1 MRLNKQQIKN
11 KESIALDVKDL
22 LAAAIKDAAQ
32 KAIDSGALKP
42 GTLPE
47 VMLEV
52 PPQKEFG
59 DFATNFA
66 MQSARSLHC
75 APRQIAQAVVDNLDC
90 DSIEKMEIAGPG
102 FINFYLKQNWTADLL
117 ASILKAGENYGNLPA
132 NGLGRVQVE
141 YVSANPTGPLH
152 VGHARGAAVGSAMVN
167 LLRAAGY
174 DVESEYYINDAGN
187 QMNNL
192 AASVNARYL
201 QLLKLEEMGGVPAD
215 LTVKQLDE
223 LPTGIAFPENGY
235 HGYDIIETAQRI
247 IRIYG
252 KKFVDLEEKE
262 RLAKFLEIAYKEKL
276 AGLKED
282 LEAFGVTFDVW
293 FSEKSLHDAD
303 KIREACKFL
312 QDKGE
317 IYEKDGALWL
327 RSSEQGDDKDRVVI
341 RDNGVPT
348 YFAADIAYHRNK
360 FERGFAHL
368 IDLWGAD
375 HHGYIA
381 RVKAAINA
389 LGYDANQLEVMLLQ
403 MVRLYRNGDIVKL
416 SKRTGETITL
426 RELMEEVGV
435 DAARY
440 FFCMRSIDSQLD
452 FDMTLATEKS
462 NDNPV
467 YYIQY
472 AHARICSIGR
482 QLAEAGIEALPL
494 EELKLDT
501 LQAPEELEL
510 IKKLGK
516 YPELIAMAAR
526 ERAVHHVAS
535 YTYELAGL
543 FHSFYNQCR
552 ILGVDKDLQ
561 QARIALVKAVGHTI
575 RHALGILGVAAPER
589 M

>member
-1 MRLNKQQIKN
+1 MDIKD
-11 KESIALDVKDL
+11 I
-22 LAAAIKDAAQ
+22 LAAAIKAAAQ
-32 KAIDSGALKP
+32 KAIDDGTLKP

-66 MQSARSLHC
+66 MQSARSLRC

-90 DSIEKMEIAGPG
+90 ASVEKAEIAGPG

-117 ASILKAGENYGNLPA
+117 ASILAAGDEYGNLPA
-132 NGLGRVQVE
+132 NDLGRIQVE

-152 VGHARGAAVGSAMVN
+152 IGHARGAAVGSAMVN

-223 LPTGIAFPENGY
+223 MPTGIPFPENGY

-252 KKFVDLEEKE
+252 KEFVALDEKE
-262 RLAKFLEIAYKEKL
+262 RLAKFLDIAYKEKL

-293 FSEKSLHDAD
+293 FSEKSLHEAN
-303 KIREACKFL
+303 KIREAVAFL
-312 QDKGE
+312 QERGY
-317 IYEKDGALWL
+317 IYEEGGALWL
-327 RSSEQGDDKDRVVI
+327 NSTAQGDDKDRVVI

-360 FERGFAHL
+360 FERGFARV
-368 IDLWGAD
+368 INLWGAD

-381 RVKAAINA
+381 RVKAAVNA
-389 LGYDANQLEVMLLQ
+389 LGFDANNLEIMLLQ

-426 RELMEEVGV
+426 RELMDEVGT

-440 FFCMRSIDSQLD
+440 FFCMRSLDSQLD

-462 NDNPV
+462 NENPV

-472 AHARICSIGR
+472 AHARISSIGR
-482 QLAEAGIEALPL
+482 QLAEAGIEAVPAA
-494 EELKLDT
+494 ELKLDT
-501 LQAPEELEL
+501 LLAPEELAL
-510 IKKLGK
+510 IKKLGE
-516 YPELIAMAAR
+516 YPELIARAAR
-526 ERAVHHVAS
+526 ERAVHSVAT
-535 YTYELAGL
+535 YAYELAGL

-552 ILGVDKDLQ
+552 ILGVETELQ

-575 RHALGILGVAAPER
+575 RHALGILGVSAPER

>member
-1 MRLNKQQIKN
+1 MDIKY
-11 KESIALDVKDL
+11 I
-22 LAAAIKDAAQ
+22 LAAAIKAAAQ
-32 KAIDSGALKP
+32 KAIDSGSLKP

-90 DSIEKMEIAGPG
+90 ASVEKAEIAGPG
-102 FINFYLKQNWTADLL
+102 FINFYLKQNWTSDLL
-117 ASILKAGENYGNLPA
+117 ASIIAAGENYGNLPA
-132 NGLGRVQVE
+132 NDFGRIQVE

-152 VGHARGAAVGSAMVN
+152 IGHARGAAVGSAMVN

-201 QLLKLEEMGGVPAD
+201 QLLKLEEMGGVPED

-223 LPTGIAFPENGY
+223 MPTGIPFPENGY

-252 KKFVDLEEKE
+252 KEFVALDEKE
-262 RLAKFLEIAYKEKL
+262 RLAKFLDIAYKEKL

-282 LEAFGVTFDVW
+282 LEAFGVTYDVW
-293 FSEKSLHDAD
+293 FSEKSLHDAN
-303 KIREACKFL
+303 KIREAVDFL
-312 QDKGE
+312 QERGY
-317 IYEKDGALWL
+317 IYEQDGALWL
-327 RSSEQGDDKDRVVI
+327 KSTEQGDDKDRVVI

-360 FERGFAHL
+360 FERGFARV
-368 IDLWGAD
+368 INLWGAD

-381 RVKAAINA
+381 RVKAAVNA
-389 LGYDANQLEVMLLQ
+389 LGFDANNLEVMLLQ

-426 RELMEEVGV
+426 RELMDEVGT

-440 FFCMRSIDSQLD
+440 FFCMRSLDSQLD

-462 NDNPV
+462 NENPV

-472 AHARICSIGR
+472 AHARISSIAR
-482 QLAEAGIEALPL
+482 QLAEAGIEAVPTS
-494 EELKLDT
+494 ELKLDT
-501 LQAPEELEL
+501 LVAPEELAL
-510 IKKLGK
+510 IKKMGE
-516 YPELIAMAAR
+516 YPELLARAAR
-526 ERAVHHVAS
+526 ERAVHSVAT
-535 YTYELAGL
+535 YAYELAGL

-552 ILGVDKDLQ
+552 ILGVDKDVQ

-575 RHALGILGVAAPER
+575 RHALGILGVSAPER

>member
-1 MRLNKQQIKN
+1 MDIKD
-11 KESIALDVKDL
+11 I
-22 LAAAIKDAAQ
+22 LAAAIKAAAQ
-32 KAIDSGALKP
+32 KAIDSGSLKP
-42 GTLPE
+42 GVLPE

-90 DSIEKMEIAGPG
+90 ASVERMEIAGPG
-102 FINFYLKQNWTADLL
+102 FINFYLKQNWTSDLL
-117 ASILKAGENYGNLPA
+117 SSIIAVGEDYGNLPA
-132 NGLGRVQVE
+132 NDFGRVQVE

-152 VGHARGAAVGSAMVN
+152 IGHARGAAVGSAMVN

-201 QLLKLEEMGGVPAD
+201 QLLKLEDMGGVPAD

-223 LPTGIAFPENGY
+223 MPTGIPFPENGY

-252 KKFVDLEEKE
+252 KEFVALDEKE

-293 FSEKSLHDAD
+293 FSEKSLHEAN
-303 KIREACKFL
+303 KIHEAVDFL
-312 QDKGE
+312 KERGY
-317 IYEKDGALWL
+317 IYEQGGALWL
-327 RSSEQGDDKDRVVI
+327 KSTEQGDDKDRVVI

-360 FERGFAHL
+360 FERGFARV
-368 IDLWGAD
+368 INLWGAD

-381 RVKAAINA
+381 RVKAAVNA
-389 LGYDANQLEVMLLQ
+389 LGFDANNLEIMLLQ

-426 RELMEEVGV
+426 RELMDEVGT

-440 FFCMRSIDSQLD
+440 FFCMRSLDSQLD

-462 NDNPV
+462 NENPV

-472 AHARICSIGR
+472 AHARICSIAR
-482 QLAEAGIEALPL
+482 QLAEAGISAVPAS
-494 EELKLDT
+494 ELKLDT
-501 LQAPEELEL
+501 LTAPEELAL
-510 IKKLGK
+510 IKKLGE
-516 YPELIAMAAR
+516 YPELIARAAR
-526 ERAVHHVAS
+526 ERAAHSVAT

-552 ILGVDKDLQ
+552 ILGVDTDLQ

-575 RHALGILGVAAPER
+575 RHALGILGVSAPER

>member
-1 MRLNKQQIKN
+1 MDIKD
-11 KESIALDVKDL
+11 I
-22 LAAAIKDAAQ
+22 LAAAIKEAAQ
-32 KAIDSGALKP
+32 KAIDKGSLKQ
-42 GTLPE
+42 GVLPE

-90 DSIEKMEIAGPG
+90 PSVDRMEIAGPG

-117 ASILKAGENYGNLPA
+117 ANILAAGEAYGNLPA
-132 NGLGRVQVE
+132 NDLGRVQVE

-152 VGHARGAAVGSAMVN
+152 IGHARGAAVGSAMVN

-223 LPTGIAFPENGY
+223 MPTGIPFPENGY

-252 KKFVDLEEKE
+252 KEFVALDEKE
-262 RLAKFLEIAYKEKL
+262 RLAKFLDIAYKEKL

-293 FSEKSLHDAD
+293 FSEKSLHEAN
-303 KIREACKFL
+303 KIREAVDFL
-312 QDKGE
+312 QERGY
-317 IYEKDGALWL
+317 IYEQGGALWL
-327 RSSEQGDDKDRVVI
+327 NSTAQGDDKDRVVI

-360 FERGFAHL
+360 FERGFARV
-368 IDLWGAD
+368 INLWGAD

-381 RVKAAINA
+381 RVKAAVNA
-389 LGYDANQLEVMLLQ
+389 LGFDANNLEIMLLQ

-426 RELMEEVGV
+426 RELMDEVGT

-440 FFCMRSIDSQLD
+440 FFCMRSLDSQLD

-462 NDNPV
+462 NENPV

-472 AHARICSIGR
+472 AHARISSIGR
-482 QLAEAGIEALPL
+482 QLAEAGIEAVALDKLNLGVL
-494 EELKLDT
+494 ET
-501 LQAPEELEL
+501 PEELAL
-510 IKKLGK
+510 IKKLGE
-516 YPELIAMAAR
+516 YPELIARAAR
-526 ERAVHHVAS
+526 ERAVHSVAT
-535 YTYELAGL
+535 YAYELAGL

-552 ILGVDKDLQ
+552 ILGVGTELQ

-575 RHALGILGVAAPER
+575 RHALGILGVSAPER

>member
-1 MRLNKQQIKN
+1 MDIKD
-11 KESIALDVKDL
+11 I
-22 LAAAIKDAAQ
+22 LAAAIKAAAQ
-32 KAIDSGALKP
+32 KAIDSGSLKP

-75 APRQIAQAVVDNLDC
+75 APRQIALAVVDNLDC
-90 DSIEKMEIAGPG
+90 ASVEKAEIAGPG
-102 FINFYLKQNWTADLL
+102 FINFYLKQNWTSDLL
-117 ASILKAGENYGNLPA
+117 ASIIAAGENYGNLPA
-132 NGLGRVQVE
+132 NDFGRIQVE

-152 VGHARGAAVGSAMVN
+152 IGHARGAAVGSAMVN

-201 QLLKLEEMGGVPAD
+201 QLLKLEEMGGVPED

-223 LPTGIAFPENGY
+223 MPTGIPFPENGY

-252 KKFVDLEEKE
+252 KEFVALDEKE
-262 RLAKFLEIAYKEKL
+262 RLAKFLDIAYKEKL

-282 LEAFGVTFDVW
+282 LEAFGVTYDVW
-293 FSEKSLHDAD
+293 FSEKSLHDAN
-303 KIREACKFL
+303 KIREAVDFL
-312 QDKGE
+312 QERGY
-317 IYEKDGALWL
+317 IYEQDGALWL
-327 RSSEQGDDKDRVVI
+327 KSTEQGDDKDRVVI

-360 FERGFAHL
+360 FERGFARV
-368 IDLWGAD
+368 INLWGAD

-381 RVKAAINA
+381 RVKAAVNA
-389 LGYDANQLEVMLLQ
+389 LGFDANNLEVMLLQ

-426 RELMEEVGV
+426 RELMDEVGT

-440 FFCMRSIDSQLD
+440 FFCMRSLDSQLD

-462 NDNPV
+462 NENPV

-472 AHARICSIGR
+472 AHARISSIAR
-482 QLAEAGIEALPL
+482 QLAEAGIEAVPTS
-494 EELKLDT
+494 ELKLDT
-501 LQAPEELEL
+501 LVAPEELAL
-510 IKKLGK
+510 IKKMGE
-516 YPELIAMAAR
+516 YPELLARAAR
-526 ERAVHHVAS
+526 ERAVHSVAT
-535 YTYELAGL
+535 YAYELAGL
-543 FHSFYNQCR
+543 FHSFYNQCS
-552 ILGVDKDLQ
+552 ILGVDKDVQ

-575 RHALGILGVAAPER
+575 RHALGILGVSAPER

>member
-1 MRLNKQQIKN
+1 MDIKD
-11 KESIALDVKDL
+11 I
-22 LAAAIKDAAQ
+22 LAAAIKAAAQ
-32 KAIDSGALKP
+32 KAIDDGTLKP

-66 MQSARSLHC
+66 MQSARSLRC

-90 DSIEKMEIAGPG
+90 ASVEKAEIAGPG

-117 ASILKAGENYGNLPA
+117 ASILAAGDEYGNLPA
-132 NGLGRVQVE
+132 NDLGRIQVE

-152 VGHARGAAVGSAMVN
+152 IGHARGAAVGSAMVN

-223 LPTGIAFPENGY
+223 MPTGIPFPENGY

-252 KKFVDLEEKE
+252 KEFVALDEKE
-262 RLAKFLEIAYKEKL
+262 RLAKFLDIAYKEKL

-293 FSEKSLHDAD
+293 FSEKSLHEAN
-303 KIREACKFL
+303 KIREAVAFL
-312 QDKGE
+312 QERGY
-317 IYEKDGALWL
+317 IYEEGGALWL
-327 RSSEQGDDKDRVVI
+327 NSTAQGDDKDRVVI

-360 FERGFAHL
+360 FERGFARV
-368 IDLWGAD
+368 INLWGAD

-381 RVKAAINA
+381 RVKAAVNA
-389 LGYDANQLEVMLLQ
+389 LGFDANNLEIMLLQ

-426 RELMEEVGV
+426 RELMDEVGT

-440 FFCMRSIDSQLD
+440 FFCMRSLDSQLD

-462 NDNPV
+462 NENPV

-472 AHARICSIGR
+472 AHARISSIGR
-482 QLAEAGIEALPL
+482 QLAEAGIEAVPAA
-494 EELKLDT
+494 ELKLDT
-501 LQAPEELEL
+501 LVAPEELAL
-510 IKKLGK
+510 IKKLGE
-516 YPELIAMAAR
+516 YPELIARAAR
-526 ERAVHHVAS
+526 ERAVHSVAT
-535 YTYELAGL
+535 YAYELAGL

-552 ILGVDKDLQ
+552 ILGVETELQ

-575 RHALGILGVAAPER
+575 RHALGILGVSAPER

>member
-1 MRLNKQQIKN
+1 MDIKD
-11 KESIALDVKDL
+11 I
-22 LAAAIKDAAQ
+22 LAAAIKAAAQ
-32 KAIDSGALKP
+32 KAIDDGTLKP
-42 GTLPE
+42 GALPE

-66 MQSARSLHC
+66 MQSARGLHC
-75 APRQIAQAVVDNLDC
+75 APRQIAQAVVNNLDC
-90 DSIEKMEIAGPG
+90 ASVEKAEIAGPG

-117 ASILKAGENYGNLPA
+117 ASILAAGDNYGNLPA
-132 NGLGRVQVE
+132 NDLGRIQVE

-152 VGHARGAAVGSAMVN
+152 IGHARGAAVGSAMVN

-223 LPTGIAFPENGY
+223 MPTGIPFPENGY

-252 KKFVDLEEKE
+252 KEFVGLDEKE
-262 RLAKFLEIAYKEKL
+262 RLAKFLDIAYKEKL

-293 FSEKSLHDAD
+293 FSEKSLHEAN
-303 KIREACKFL
+303 KIREAVAFL
-312 QDKGE
+312 QERGY
-317 IYEKDGALWL
+317 IYEQGGALWL
-327 RSSEQGDDKDRVVI
+327 NSTAQGDDKDRVVI
-341 RDNGVPT
+341 RDNGIPT

-360 FERGFAHL
+360 FERGFARV
-368 IDLWGAD
+368 INLWGAD

-381 RVKAAINA
+381 RVKAAVNA
-389 LGYDANQLEVMLLQ
+389 LGFDANNLEIMLLQ

-426 RELMEEVGV
+426 RELMDEVGT

-440 FFCMRSIDSQLD
+440 FFCMRSLDSQLD

-462 NDNPV
+462 NENPV

-472 AHARICSIGR
+472 AHARISSIGR
-482 QLAEAGIEALPL
+482 QLAEAGIEAVPAG
-494 EELKLDT
+494 ELKLET
-501 LQAPEELEL
+501 LVAPEELAL
-510 IKKLGK
+510 IKKLGE
-516 YPELIAMAAR
+516 YPELIARAAR
-526 ERAVHHVAS
+526 ERAVHSVAT
-535 YTYELAGL
+535 YAYELAGL

-552 ILGVDKDLQ
+552 ILGVETDLQ

-575 RHALGILGVAAPER
+575 RHALGILGVSAPER

>member
-1 MRLNKQQIKN
+1 MDIKD
-11 KESIALDVKDL
+11 I
-22 LAAAIKDAAQ
+22 LAAAIKAAAQ
-32 KAIDSGALKP
+32 KAIDDGTLKP

-66 MQSARSLHC
+66 MQSARSLRC

-90 DSIEKMEIAGPG
+90 ASVEKAEIAGPG

-117 ASILKAGENYGNLPA
+117 ASILAAGDEYGNLPA
-132 NGLGRVQVE
+132 NDLGRIQVE

-152 VGHARGAAVGSAMVN
+152 IGHARGAAVGSAMVN

-223 LPTGIAFPENGY
+223 MPTGIPFPENGY

-252 KKFVDLEEKE
+252 KEFVALDEKE
-262 RLAKFLEIAYKEKL
+262 RLAKFLDIAYKEKL

-293 FSEKSLHDAD
+293 FSEKSLHEAN
-303 KIREACKFL
+303 KIREAVAFL
-312 QDKGE
+312 QERGY
-317 IYEKDGALWL
+317 IYEEGGALWL
-327 RSSEQGDDKDRVVI
+327 NSTAQGDDKDRVVI

-360 FERGFAHL
+360 FERGFARV
-368 IDLWGAD
+368 INLWGAD

-381 RVKAAINA
+381 RVKAAVNA
-389 LGYDANQLEVMLLQ
+389 LGFDANNLEIMLLQ
-403 MVRLYRNGDIVKL
+403 MVRLYRHGDIVKL

-426 RELMEEVGV
+426 RELMDEVGT

-440 FFCMRSIDSQLD
+440 FFCMRSLDSQLD

-462 NDNPV
+462 NENPV

-472 AHARICSIGR
+472 AHARISSIGR
-482 QLAEAGIEALPL
+482 QLAEAGIEAVPAA
-494 EELKLDT
+494 ELKLDT
-501 LQAPEELEL
+501 LVAPEELAL
-510 IKKLGK
+510 IKKLGE
-516 YPELIAMAAR
+516 YPELIARAAR
-526 ERAVHHVAS
+526 ERAVHSVAT
-535 YTYELAGL
+535 YAYELAGL

-552 ILGVDKDLQ
+552 ILGVETELQ

-575 RHALGILGVAAPER
+575 RHALGILGVSAPER

>member
-1 MRLNKQQIKN
+1 MDIKD
-11 KESIALDVKDL
+11 I
-22 LAAAIKDAAQ
+22 LAAAIKAAAQ
-32 KAIDSGALKP
+32 KAIDSGSLKP

-90 DSIEKMEIAGPG
+90 ASVEKAEIAGPG
-102 FINFYLKQNWTADLL
+102 FINFYLKQNWTSDLL
-117 ASILKAGENYGNLPA
+117 ASIIAAGENYGNLPA
-132 NGLGRVQVE
+132 NDFGRIQVE

-152 VGHARGAAVGSAMVN
+152 IGHARGAAVGSAMVN

-201 QLLKLEEMGGVPAD
+201 QLLKLEDMGGVPED

-223 LPTGIAFPENGY
+223 MPTGIPFPENGY

-252 KKFVDLEEKE
+252 KEFVALDEKE
-262 RLAKFLEIAYKEKL
+262 RLAKFLDIAYKEKL

-282 LEAFGVTFDVW
+282 LEAFGVTYDVW
-293 FSEKSLHDAD
+293 FSEKSLHDAN
-303 KIREACKFL
+303 KIREAVDFL
-312 QDKGE
+312 QERGY
-317 IYEKDGALWL
+317 IYEQDGALWL
-327 RSSEQGDDKDRVVI
+327 KSTEQGDDKDRVVI

-360 FERGFAHL
+360 FERGFARV
-368 IDLWGAD
+368 INLWGAD

-381 RVKAAINA
+381 RVKAAVNA
-389 LGYDANQLEVMLLQ
+389 LGFDANNLEVMLLQ

-426 RELMEEVGV
+426 RELMDEVGT

-440 FFCMRSIDSQLD
+440 FFCMRSLDSQLD

-462 NDNPV
+462 NENPV

-472 AHARICSIGR
+472 AHARISSIAR
-482 QLAEAGIEALPL
+482 QLAEAGIEAVPTS
-494 EELKLDT
+494 ELKLDT
-501 LQAPEELEL
+501 LVAPEELAL
-510 IKKLGK
+510 IKKMGE
-516 YPELIAMAAR
+516 YPELLARAAR
-526 ERAVHHVAS
+526 ERAVHSVAT
-535 YTYELAGL
+535 YAYELAGL

-552 ILGVDKDLQ
+552 ILGVDKDVQ

-575 RHALGILGVAAPER
+575 RHALGILGVSAPER

>member
-1 MRLNKQQIKN
+1 MDIKD
-11 KESIALDVKDL
+11 I
-22 LAAAIKDAAQ
+22 LAAAIKAAAQ
-32 KAIDSGALKP
+32 KAIDSGSLKP
-42 GTLPE
+42 GVLPE

-90 DSIEKMEIAGPG
+90 ASVERMEIAGPG
-102 FINFYLKQNWTADLL
+102 FINFYLKQNWTSDLL
-117 ASILKAGENYGNLPA
+117 SSIIAAGEDYGNLPA
-132 NGLGRVQVE
+132 NDFGRVQVE

-152 VGHARGAAVGSAMVN
+152 IGHARGAAVGSAMVN

-201 QLLKLEEMGGVPAD
+201 QLLKLEDMGGVPAD

-223 LPTGIAFPENGY
+223 MPTGIPFPENGY

-252 KKFVDLEEKE
+252 KEFVALDEKE

-293 FSEKSLHDAD
+293 FSEKSLHEAN
-303 KIREACKFL
+303 KIHEAVDFL
-312 QDKGE
+312 KERGY
-317 IYEKDGALWL
+317 IYEQGGALWL
-327 RSSEQGDDKDRVVI
+327 KSTEQGDDKDRVVI

-360 FERGFAHL
+360 FERGFARV
-368 IDLWGAD
+368 INLWGAD

-381 RVKAAINA
+381 RVKAAVNA
-389 LGYDANQLEVMLLQ
+389 LGFDANNLEIMLLQ

-426 RELMEEVGV
+426 RELMDEVGT

-440 FFCMRSIDSQLD
+440 FFCMRSLDSQLD

-462 NDNPV
+462 NENPV

-472 AHARICSIGR
+472 AHARICSIAR
-482 QLAEAGIEALPL
+482 QLAEAGISAVSAS
-494 EELKLDT
+494 ELKLDT
-501 LQAPEELEL
+501 LTAPEELAL
-510 IKKLGK
+510 IKKMGE
-516 YPELIAMAAR
+516 YPELIARAAR
-526 ERAVHHVAS
+526 ERAVHSVAT
-535 YTYELAGL
+535 YAYELAGL

-552 ILGVDKDLQ
+552 ILGVDKDVQ

-575 RHALGILGVAAPER
+575 RHALGILGVSAPER

>member
-1 MRLNKQQIKN
+1 MDIKD
-11 KESIALDVKDL
+11 I

-32 KAIDSGALKP
+32 KAIDNGALKP
-42 GTLPE
+42 GVLPE

-90 DSIEKMEIAGPG
+90 ASVEKMEIAGPG

-117 ASILKAGENYGNLPA
+117 KSILAAGENYGNLPA
-132 NGLGRVQVE
+132 NDLGRIQVE

-152 VGHARGAAVGSAMVN
+152 IGHARGAAVGSAMVN

-223 LPTGIAFPENGY
+223 MPTGIAFPENGY

-252 KKFVDLEEKE
+252 NEFVALDEKE

-293 FSEKSLHDAD
+293 FSEKSLHEAN
-303 KIREACKFL
+303 KIHEAVDFL
-312 QDKGE
+312 KERGY
-317 IYEKDGALWL
+317 IYEQGGALWL
-327 RSSEQGDDKDRVVI
+327 NSTAQGDDKDRVVI

-360 FERGFAHL
+360 FERGFARV
-368 IDLWGAD
+368 INLWGAD

-381 RVKAAINA
+381 RVKAAVNA
-389 LGYDANQLEVMLLQ
+389 LGFDANNLEIMLLQ

-426 RELMEEVGV
+426 RELMDEVGT

-440 FFCMRSIDSQLD
+440 FFCMRSLDSQLD
-452 FDMTLATEKS
+452 FDRTLATEKS
-462 NDNPV
+462 NENPV

-472 AHARICSIGR
+472 AHARISSIGR
-482 QLAEAGIEALPL
+482 QLAEAGIEAVAMDELNLGAL
-494 EELKLDT
+494 ET
-501 LQAPEELEL
+501 PEELAL
-510 IKKLGK
+510 IKKLGE
-516 YPELIAMAAR
+516 YPELIARAAR
-526 ERAVHHVAS
+526 ERAVHSVAT
-535 YTYELAGL
+535 YAYELAGL

-552 ILGVDKDLQ
+552 ILGVDTNLQ

-575 RHALGILGVAAPER
+575 RHALGILGVSAPER

>member
-1 MRLNKQQIKN
+1 MDIKD
-11 KESIALDVKDL
+11 I
-22 LAAAIKDAAQ
+22 LAAAIKAAAQ
-32 KAIDSGALKP
+32 KAIDSGSLKP
-42 GTLPE
+42 GVLPE

-90 DSIEKMEIAGPG
+90 ASVERMEIAGPG
-102 FINFYLKQNWTADLL
+102 FINFYLKQNWTSDLL
-117 ASILKAGENYGNLPA
+117 SSIIAAGEDYGNLPA
-132 NGLGRVQVE
+132 NDFGRVQVE

-152 VGHARGAAVGSAMVN
+152 IGHARGAAVGSAMVN

-174 DVESEYYINDAGN
+174 EVESEYYINDAGN

-201 QLLKLEEMGGVPAD
+201 QLLKLEDMGGVPAD

-223 LPTGIAFPENGY
+223 MPTGIPFPENGY

-252 KKFVDLEEKE
+252 KEFVALDEKE

-293 FSEKSLHDAD
+293 FSEKSLHEAN
-303 KIREACKFL
+303 KIHEAVDFL
-312 QDKGE
+312 KERGY
-317 IYEKDGALWL
+317 IYEQGGALWL
-327 RSSEQGDDKDRVVI
+327 KSTDQGDDKDRVVI

-360 FERGFAHL
+360 FERGFARV
-368 IDLWGAD
+368 INLWGAD

-381 RVKAAINA
+381 RVRAAVNA
-389 LGYDANQLEVMLLQ
+389 LGFDANNLEIMLLQ

-426 RELMEEVGV
+426 RELMDEVGT

-440 FFCMRSIDSQLD
+440 FFCMRSLDSQLD

-462 NDNPV
+462 NENPV

-472 AHARICSIGR
+472 AHARICSIAR
-482 QLAEAGIEALPL
+482 QLAEAGISAVPAS
-494 EELKLDT
+494 ELKLDT
-501 LQAPEELEL
+501 LTAPEELAL
-510 IKKLGK
+510 IKKLGE
-516 YPELIAMAAR
+516 YPELIARAAR
-526 ERAVHHVAS
+526 ERAVHSVAT

-552 ILGVDKDLQ
+552 ILGVDTDLQ

-575 RHALGILGVAAPER
+575 RHALGILGVSAPER

>member
-1 MRLNKQQIKN
+1 MDIKD
-11 KESIALDVKDL
+11 I
-22 LAAAIKDAAQ
+22 LAAAIKAAAQ
-32 KAIDSGALKP
+32 KAIDSGSLKP
-42 GTLPE
+42 GVLPE

-90 DSIEKMEIAGPG
+90 ASVERMDIAGPG
-102 FINFYLKQNWTADLL
+102 FINFYLKQNWTSDLL
-117 ASILKAGENYGNLPA
+117 SSIIAAGEDYGNLPA
-132 NGLGRVQVE
+132 NDFGRVQVE

-152 VGHARGAAVGSAMVN
+152 IGHARGAAVGSAMVN

-201 QLLKLEEMGGVPAD
+201 QLLKLENMGGVPAD

-223 LPTGIAFPENGY
+223 MPTGIPFPENGY

-252 KKFVDLEEKE
+252 KEFVALDEKE

-293 FSEKSLHDAD
+293 FSEKSLHEAN
-303 KIREACKFL
+303 KIHEAVDFL
-312 QDKGE
+312 KERGY
-317 IYEKDGALWL
+317 IYEQGGALWL
-327 RSSEQGDDKDRVVI
+327 KSTEQGDDKDRVVI

-360 FERGFAHL
+360 FERGFARV
-368 IDLWGAD
+368 INLWGAD

-381 RVKAAINA
+381 RVKAAVNA
-389 LGYDANQLEVMLLQ
+389 LGFDANNLEIMLLQ

-426 RELMEEVGV
+426 RELMDEVGT

-440 FFCMRSIDSQLD
+440 FFCMRSLDSQLD

-462 NDNPV
+462 NENPV

-472 AHARICSIGR
+472 AHARICSIAR
-482 QLAEAGIEALPL
+482 QLAEAGIEAVPTS
-494 EELKLDT
+494 ELKLDT
-501 LQAPEELEL
+501 LVAPEELAL
-510 IKKLGK
+510 IKKLGE
-516 YPELIAMAAR
+516 YPELIARAAR
-526 ERAVHHVAS
+526 ERAVHSVAT

-552 ILGVDKDLQ
+552 ILGVDTDLQ

-575 RHALGILGVAAPER
+575 RHALGILGVSAPER

>member
-1 MRLNKQQIKN
+1 MDIKD
-11 KESIALDVKDL
+11 I
-22 LAAAIKDAAQ
+22 LAAAIKAAAQ
-32 KAIDSGALKP
+32 KAIDSGSLKP
-42 GTLPE
+42 GVLPE

-90 DSIEKMEIAGPG
+90 ASVERMEIAGPG
-102 FINFYLKQNWTADLL
+102 FINFYLKQNWTSDLL
-117 ASILKAGENYGNLPA
+117 SSIIAAGEDYGNLPA
-132 NGLGRVQVE
+132 NDFGRVQVE

-152 VGHARGAAVGSAMVN
+152 IGHARGAAVGSAMVN

-201 QLLKLEEMGGVPAD
+201 QLLKLEDMGGVPAD

-223 LPTGIAFPENGY
+223 MPTGIPFPENGY
-235 HGYDIIETAQRI
+235 HRYDIIETAQRI

-252 KKFVDLEEKE
+252 KEFVALDEKE

-293 FSEKSLHDAD
+293 FSEKSLHEAN
-303 KIREACKFL
+303 KIHEAVDFL
-312 QDKGE
+312 KERGY
-317 IYEKDGALWL
+317 IYEQGGALWL
-327 RSSEQGDDKDRVVI
+327 KSTEQGDDKDRVVI

-360 FERGFAHL
+360 FERGFARV
-368 IDLWGAD
+368 INLWGAD

-381 RVKAAINA
+381 RVKAAVNA
-389 LGYDANQLEVMLLQ
+389 LGFDANNLEIMLLQ

-426 RELMEEVGV
+426 RELMDEVGT

-440 FFCMRSIDSQLD
+440 FFCMRSLDSQLD

-462 NDNPV
+462 NENPV

-472 AHARICSIGR
+472 AHARICSIAR
-482 QLAEAGIEALPL
+482 QLAEAGISAVPAS
-494 EELKLDT
+494 ELKLDT
-501 LQAPEELEL
+501 LAAPEELAL
-510 IKKLGK
+510 IKKLGE
-516 YPELIAMAAR
+516 YPELIARAAR
-526 ERAVHHVAS
+526 ERAVHSVAT

-552 ILGVDKDLQ
+552 ILGVDTDLQ

-575 RHALGILGVAAPER
+575 RHALGILGVSAPER

>member
-1 MRLNKQQIKN
+1 MDIKD
-11 KESIALDVKDL
+11 I
-22 LAAAIKDAAQ
+22 LAAAIKAAAQ
-32 KAIDSGALKP
+32 KAIDSGSLKP

-90 DSIEKMEIAGPG
+90 ASVEKAEIAGPG
-102 FINFYLKQNWTADLL
+102 FINFYLKQNWTSDLL
-117 ASILKAGENYGNLPA
+117 ASIIAAGESYGNLPA
-132 NGLGRVQVE
+132 NDFGRIQVE

-152 VGHARGAAVGSAMVN
+152 IGHARGAAVGSAMVN

-201 QLLKLEEMGGVPAD
+201 QLLKLEEMGGVPED

-223 LPTGIAFPENGY
+223 MPTGIPFPENGY

-252 KKFVDLEEKE
+252 KEFVALDEKE
-262 RLAKFLEIAYKEKL
+262 RLAKFLDIAYKEKL

-282 LEAFGVTFDVW
+282 LEAFGVTYDVW
-293 FSEKSLHDAD
+293 FSEKSLHDAN
-303 KIREACKFL
+303 KIREAVDFL
-312 QDKGE
+312 QERGY
-317 IYEKDGALWL
+317 IYEQDGALWL
-327 RSSEQGDDKDRVVI
+327 KSTEQGDDKDRVVI

-360 FERGFAHL
+360 FERGFARV
-368 IDLWGAD
+368 INLWGAD

-381 RVKAAINA
+381 RVKAAVNA
-389 LGYDANQLEVMLLQ
+389 LGFDANNLEVMLLQ

-426 RELMEEVGV
+426 RELMDEVGT

-440 FFCMRSIDSQLD
+440 FFCMRSLDSQLD

-462 NDNPV
+462 NENPV

-472 AHARICSIGR
+472 AYARISSIAR
-482 QLAEAGIEALPL
+482 QLAEAGIEAVPTS
-494 EELKLDT
+494 ELKLDT
-501 LQAPEELEL
+501 LVAPEELAL
-510 IKKLGK
+510 IKKMGE
-516 YPELIAMAAR
+516 YPELLARAAR
-526 ERAVHHVAS
+526 ERAVHSVAT
-535 YTYELAGL
+535 YAYELAGL

-552 ILGVDKDLQ
+552 ILGVDKDVQ

-575 RHALGILGVAAPER
+575 RHALGILGVSAPER

>member
-1 MRLNKQQIKN
+1 MDIKD
-11 KESIALDVKDL
+11 I
-22 LAAAIKDAAQ
+22 LAAAIKAAAQ
-32 KAIDSGALKP
+32 KAIDSGSLKP
-42 GTLPE
+42 GVLPE

-90 DSIEKMEIAGPG
+90 ASVERMEIAGPG
-102 FINFYLKQNWTADLL
+102 FINFYLKQNWTSDLL
-117 ASILKAGENYGNLPA
+117 SSIIAAGEDYGNLPA
-132 NGLGRVQVE
+132 NDFGRVQVE

-152 VGHARGAAVGSAMVN
+152 IGHARGAAVGSAMVN

-201 QLLKLEEMGGVPAD
+201 QLLKLEDMGGVPAD

-223 LPTGIAFPENGY
+223 MPTGIPFPENGY

-252 KKFVDLEEKE
+252 KEFVALDEKE

-293 FSEKSLHDAD
+293 FSEKSLHEAN
-303 KIREACKFL
+303 KIHEAVDFL
-312 QDKGE
+312 KERGY
-317 IYEKDGALWL
+317 IYEQGGALWL
-327 RSSEQGDDKDRVVI
+327 KSTEQGDDKDRVVI

-360 FERGFAHL
+360 FERGFARV
-368 IDLWGAD
+368 INLWGAD

-381 RVKAAINA
+381 RVKAAVNA
-389 LGYDANQLEVMLLQ
+389 LGFDANNLEIMLLQ

-426 RELMEEVGV
+426 RELMDEVGT

-440 FFCMRSIDSQLD
+440 FFCMRSLDSQLD

-462 NDNPV
+462 NENPV

-472 AHARICSIGR
+472 AHARISSIAR
-482 QLAEAGIEALPL
+482 QLAEAGIEAVPIS
-494 EELKLDT
+494 ELKLDT
-501 LQAPEELEL
+501 LVAPEELAL
-510 IKKLGK
+510 IKKLGE
-516 YPELIAMAAR
+516 YPELIARAAR
-526 ERAVHHVAS
+526 ERAVHSVAT

-552 ILGVDKDLQ
+552 ILGVDTDLQ

-575 RHALGILGVAAPER
+575 RHALGILGVSAPER

>member
-1 MRLNKQQIKN
+1 MDI
-11 KESIALDVKDL
+11 KDL
-22 LAAAIKDAAQ
+22 LAAAIKGAAEA
-32 KAIDSGALKP
+32 AIAKGVIKEGA
-42 GTLPE
+42 LPE
-47 VMLEV
+47 VLLEV
-52 PPQKEFG
+52 PPQKQFG

-66 MQSARSLHC
+66 MQSARSLKC
-75 APRQIAQAVVDNLDC
+75 NPRMIAQAVIDNLDC
-90 DSIEKMEIAGPG
+90 PYVEKAEIAGPG
-102 FINFYLKQNWTADLL
+102 FINFYLKADWLADLL
-117 ASILKAGENYGNLPA
+117 GQIVAAGENYGNLPS

-174 DVESEYYINDAGN
+174 AVESEYYINDAGN

-201 QLLKLEEMGGVPAD
+201 QLLKLEEIGGVPED
-215 LTVKQLDE
+215 LTVAMLDGMN
-223 LPTGIAFPENGY
+223 TGITFPENGY

-252 KKFVDLEEKE
+252 KEFVALNEAE

-282 LEAFGVTFDVW
+282 LEDFRVTFDVW
-293 FSEKSLHDAD
+293 FSEKTLHQAN
-303 KIREACKFL
+303 KIKEACAFL
-312 QDKGE
+312 QEKGH
-317 IYEKDGALWL
+317 IYEENGALWL
-327 RSSEQGDDKDRVVI
+327 RSTAQGDDKDRVVI

-360 FERGFAHL
+360 FQRGFAHV
-368 IDLWGAD
+368 INLWGAD

-389 LGYDANQLEVMLLQ
+389 LGFDAANLEIMLLQ
-403 MVRLYRNGDIVKL
+403 MVRLYRNGEVVKL

-426 RELMEEVGV
+426 RELMDEVGV

-440 FFCMRSIDSQLD
+440 FFCMRSLDSQLD

-462 NDNPV
+462 NENPV

-472 AHARICSIGR
+472 AHARICSIAR
-482 QLAEAGIEALPL
+482 QLAEAGIEAVAQD
-494 EELKLDT
+494 KLQLNT
-501 LQAPEELEL
+501 LVAPEEVAL
-510 IKKLGK
+510 IKKLGE
-516 YPELIAMAAR
+516 YPEMLTIAAR
-526 ERAVHHVAS
+526 ERAVHRVAT
-535 YTYELAGL
+535 YTHELAGL

-552 ILGVDKDLQ
+552 ILGVEPELQ

-575 RHALGILGVAAPER
+575 RHSLGILGVSAPER

>member
-1 MRLNKQQIKN
+1 MDIKD
-11 KESIALDVKDL
+11 I
-22 LAAAIKDAAQ
+22 LAAAIKAAAQ
-32 KAIDSGALKP
+32 KAIDNGALKP
-42 GTLPE
+42 GVLPE

-52 PPQKEFG
+52 PPQKDFG

-75 APRQIAQAVVDNLDC
+75 APRQIAQAVVDNLEC
-90 DSIEKMEIAGPG
+90 ASVEKAEIAGPG

-117 ASILKAGENYGNLPA
+117 ASILAAGDNYGNLPA
-132 NGLGRVQVE
+132 NDFGRIQVE

-152 VGHARGAAVGSAMVN
+152 IGHARGAAVGSAMVN

-223 LPTGIAFPENGY
+223 MPTGIAFPENGY

-252 KKFVDLEEKE
+252 KEFVALEEKE
-262 RLAKFLEIAYKEKL
+262 RLAKFLDIAYKEKL

-293 FSEKSLHDAD
+293 FSEKSLHEAN
-303 KIREACKFL
+303 KIREAVDFL
-312 QDKGE
+312 KERGY
-317 IYEKDGALWL
+317 IYEEGGALWL
-327 RSSEQGDDKDRVVI
+327 NSTAQGDDKDRVVI

-360 FERGFAHL
+360 FERGFARV
-368 IDLWGAD
+368 INLWGAD

-381 RVKAAINA
+381 RVKAAVNA
-389 LGYDANQLEVMLLQ
+389 LGFDANNLEVMLLQ

-426 RELMEEVGV
+426 RELMDEVGT

-440 FFCMRSIDSQLD
+440 FFCMRSLDSQLD

-462 NDNPV
+462 NENPV

-472 AHARICSIGR
+472 AHARISSIGR
-482 QLAEAGIEALPL
+482 QLAEAGIEAVPA
-494 EELKLDT
+494 EQLKLDA
-501 LQAPEELEL
+501 LVAPEELAL
-510 IKKLGK
+510 IKKLGE
-516 YPELIAMAAR
+516 YPELIARAAR
-526 ERAVHHVAS
+526 ERAVHSVAT
-535 YTYELAGL
+535 YAYELAGL

-552 ILGVDKDLQ
+552 ILGVETDLQ

-575 RHALGILGVAAPER
+575 RHALGILGVSAPER

>member
-1 MRLNKQQIKN
+1 MDIKD
-11 KESIALDVKDL
+11 I
-22 LAAAIKDAAQ
+22 LAAAIKAAAQ
-32 KAIDSGALKP
+32 KAIDDGTLKP
-42 GTLPE
+42 GALPE

-75 APRQIAQAVVDNLDC
+75 APRQIAQAVVNNLDC
-90 DSIEKMEIAGPG
+90 ASVEKAEIAGPG

-117 ASILKAGENYGNLPA
+117 ASILAAGDNYGNLPA
-132 NGLGRVQVE
+132 NDLGRIQVE

-152 VGHARGAAVGSAMVN
+152 IGHARGAAVGSAMVN

-223 LPTGIAFPENGY
+223 MPTGIPFPENGY

-252 KKFVDLEEKE
+252 KEFVALDEKE
-262 RLAKFLEIAYKEKL
+262 RLAKFLDIAYKEKL

-293 FSEKSLHDAD
+293 FSEKSLHEAN
-303 KIREACKFL
+303 KIREAVAFL
-312 QDKGE
+312 QERGY
-317 IYEKDGALWL
+317 IYEQGGALWL
-327 RSSEQGDDKDRVVI
+327 NSTAQGDDKDRVVI
-341 RDNGVPT
+341 RDNGIPT

-360 FERGFAHL
+360 FERGFARV
-368 IDLWGAD
+368 INLWGAD

-381 RVKAAINA
+381 RVKAAVNA
-389 LGYDANQLEVMLLQ
+389 LGFDANNLEIMLLQ

-426 RELMEEVGV
+426 RELMDEVGT

-440 FFCMRSIDSQLD
+440 FFCMRSLDSQLD

-462 NDNPV
+462 NENPV

-472 AHARICSIGR
+472 AHARISSIGR
-482 QLAEAGIEALPL
+482 QLAEAGIEAVPSG
-494 EELKLDT
+494 ELKLET
-501 LQAPEELEL
+501 LVAPEELAL
-510 IKKLGK
+510 IKKLGE
-516 YPELIAMAAR
+516 YPELIARAAR
-526 ERAVHHVAS
+526 ERAVHSVAT
-535 YTYELAGL
+535 YAYELAGL

-552 ILGVDKDLQ
+552 ILGVETDLQ

-575 RHALGILGVAAPER
+575 RHALGILGVSAPER